1 MKIIKK
7 CIEVCLATCILV
19 RKYAASA
26 LRPKKRNS
34 SEGEKFETKVVG
46 NGSSYCSTFYNL
58 INEEGS
64 AKKHA
69 FLDVIC
75 KISKNQGFFC
85 HNCSIFRFHKKKIGT
100 VT

>member
-1 MKIIKK
+1 M
-7 CIEVCLATCILV
+7 V

-46 NGSSYCSTFYNL
+46 NGSSYCSTFSNL
-58 INEEGS
+58 KNEEGR

-69 FLDVIC
+69 FFDVIC
-75 KISKNQGFFC
+75 KISKNQGFFAITAQF
-85 HNCSIFRFHKKKIGT
+85 SDFIKKKFGT
-100 VT
+100 VI